1 MDGRKPEMNISIVYI
16 LISVIG
22 GAAGQILLKKGMSSL
37 GPLTLAWND
46 LITNLWRIATNPYV
60 FTGLGIYVISVVFWL
75 FALSRVDLS
84 FAYPFASLSYVIMLI
99 ASWRLFDENIT
110 PVRLIGTLL
119 VGIGVLV
126 ISRS

>member
-1 MDGRKPEMNISIVYI
+1 MNLSIIYI

-22 GAAGQILLKKGMSSL
+22 GAIGQILLKKGMTSL

-46 LITNLWRIATNPYV
+46 LFTNLWRIATNPYV
-60 FTGLGIYVISVVFWL
+60 FTGLGIYVISVIFWL

-84 FAYPFASLSYVIMLI
+84 FAYPFASLSYVIMLL
-99 ASWRLFDENIT
+99 ASWQLFDEHIS

>member
-1 MDGRKPEMNISIVYI
+1 MNISIVYI